1 MTSLQRNSVHM
12 SYSRS
17 CHSQVLVLNCGSSSL
32 KFAVMNPHNG
42 DIAISG
48 IGESLGQD
56 EPVVSWKSHGER
68 HSQTLPENIGHTEVI
83 RFLVEK
89 ILSGHPELREQLI
102 AIGHRVVHG
111 GEKFSHSV
119 LIDDAVINAIQEC
132 VALAPLHNPAHL
144 AGIDAARSAFPNLPQ
159 VAVFDTA
166 FHQSMPRHAYIYAL
180 PFALYRDHG
189 IRRYGMHGT
198 SHRFVTERAAT
209 LLNLSVDEVNII
221 SAHLG
226 NGASI
231 TAVHNG
237 RSVDTSMGL
246 TPLEGL
252 VMGTRSGD
260 VDPGLLMHLGNRM
273 DYALHEIN
281 DLLNKKSG
289 LLGISELS
297 NDCRTLEQAAS
308 DGHDGAQLAL
318 DIFCY
323 RLAKYI
329 GSYHAVLPQ
338 VDALVFTGGIGEN
351 SSLIRQKVMTQL
363 AGIGYTVDAQKNDR
377 ARFGEEGPI
386 STDQSAVTLVIPT
399 NEEWVIARDAAE
411 LVPPDTPNHDP
422 RTRE

>member
-1 MTSLQRNSVHM
+1 MASLQQISVPM

-42 DIAISG
+42 DVALSG
-48 IGESLGQD
+48 IGEALGER
-56 EPVVSWKSHGER
+56 EPKVSWKICNER
-68 HSQTLPENIGHTEVI
+68 QSQSLPEETRHTEVI
-83 RFLVEK
+83 RFLVDK
-89 ILSGHPELREQLI
+89 ILSEHPELRDQLI
-102 AIGHRVVHG
+102 ATGHRVVHG

-119 LIDDAVINAIQEC
+119 LIDDAVMNAIQEC

-144 AGIDAARSAFPNLPQ
+144 AGIEAARLAFPKLPQ

-260 VDPGLLMHLGNRM
+260 VDPGLLMHLGSRM
-273 DYALHEIN
+273 DYCLKEIN

-308 DGHDGAQLAL
+308 DGHDGARLAL

-329 GSYHAVLPQ
+329 GAYHAVLPQ

-351 SSLIRQKVMTQL
+351 SALIRQQVMTQL
-363 AGIGYTVDAQKNDR
+363 RGIGYAIDDEKNDR

-386 STDQSAVTLVIPT
+386 STEQSAVTLVIPT
-399 NEEWVIARDAAE
+399 NEEWVIARDAAG

-422 RTRE
+422 STRE

>member
-1 MTSLQRNSVHM
+1 MASPQQISASM
-12 SYSRS
+12 PSS
-17 CHSQVLVLNCGSSSL
+17 CQVLVLNCGSSSL
-32 KFAVMNPHNG
+32 KFAVMDPHDG
-42 DIAISG
+42 AVSLSG
-48 IGESLGQD
+48 IGEALGQD
-56 EPVVSWKSHGER
+56 EPTVSWKINSKR
-68 HSQTLPENIGHTEVI
+68 DTRTLPKETRHTEVI
-83 RFLVEK
+83 RFLVDE
-89 ILSGHPELREQLI
+89 ILSAHPELRDTLI

-119 LIDDAVINAIQEC
+119 LIDDAVIKAIQEC

-144 AGIDAARSAFPNLPQ
+144 AGIQAASTAFPKLPQ

-180 PFALYRDHG
+180 PYALYRDHG

-198 SHRFVTERAAT
+198 SHRFVTERAAE
-209 LLNLSVDEVNII
+209 LLNLSVNEVNII

-260 VDPGLLMHLGNRM
+260 VDPGLLMHLGSRM
-273 DYALHEIN
+273 DYCLKEIN

-289 LLGISELS
+289 LLGVSELS

-318 DIFCY
+318 ELFCY

-351 SSLIRQKVMTQL
+351 SSLIRENVLNKL
-363 AGIGYTVDAQKNDR
+363 RGIGYAVDDEKNTR

-386 STDQSAVTLVIPT
+386 STEQSAMTLVIPT

-411 LVPPDTPNHDP
+411 LVPPDTPNCDTS
-422 RTRE
+422 TRE

>member
-1 MTSLQRNSVHM
+1 MSNS
-12 SYSRS
+12 SR
-17 CHSQVLVLNCGSSSL
+17 VLVLNCGSSSL
-32 KFAVMNPHNG
+32 KFAVIDPLSG
-42 DIAISG
+42 TLELTG
-48 IGESLGQD
+48 IGEALEQN
-56 EPVVSWKSHGER
+56 EPTVSWKIGGEKKT
-68 HSQTLPENIGHTEVI
+68 SPLPANSGHREVI
-83 RFLVEK
+83 HFLVNN
-89 ILSGHPELREQLI
+89 ILRECPNLRDHLV

-119 LIDDAVINAIQEC
+119 LVDDAVIHTIREC
-132 VALAPLHNPAHL
+132 VALAPLHNPAAL
-144 AGIDAARSAFPNLPQ
+144 QGIEAARSAFPYLPQ

-180 PFALYRDHG
+180 PYELYRDHG

-198 SHRFVTERAAT
+198 SHRFVTERAAE
-209 LLNLSVDEVNII
+209 LLNLPVNEVNII

-226 NGASI
+226 NGASV

-237 RSVDTSMGL
+237 HSVDTSMGL

-260 VDPGLLMHLGNRM
+260 VDPGLLMHLGARL
-273 DYALHEIN
+273 DYGLKEIN

-297 NDCRTLEQAAS
+297 NDCRTLEQAAAE
-308 DGHDGAQLAL
+308 GHDGAQLAL

-329 GSYHAVLPQ
+329 ASYHGVLPQ

-351 SSLIRQKVMTQL
+351 SSLVRGKVL
-363 AGIGYTVDAQKNDR
+363 SHLGGLGYVLDEARNGR
-377 ARFGEEGPI
+377 ARFGEDGPI
-386 STDQSAVTLVIPT
+386 STEQSAVTLVIPT
-399 NEEWVIARDAAE
+399 NEEWVIARDAAG
-411 LVPPDTPNHDP
+411 LVPPTSPNGDP
-422 RTRE
+422 SSRE

>member
-1 MTSLQRNSVHM
+1 MASLQQTSVPM

-17 CHSQVLVLNCGSSSL
+17 CQSQVLVLNCGSSSL

-42 DIAISG
+42 DIALSG
-48 IGESLGQD
+48 IGEALG
-56 EPVVSWKSHGER
+56 EGKPVVRWKVDGDR
-68 HSQTLPENIGHTEVI
+68 HSETLPADTRHTEVI
-83 RFLVEK
+83 RFLVNE
-89 ILSGHPELREQLI
+89 ILGDRPQLRDHLI

-119 LIDDAVINAIQEC
+119 LIDNAVISAIEEC

-144 AGIDAARSAFPNLPQ
+144 AGIEAARDAFPKLPQ

-166 FHQSMPRHAYIYAL
+166 FHQSMPKQAYIYAL
-180 PFALYRDHG
+180 PYSLYRDHG

-198 SHRFVTERAAT
+198 SHRFVTERAAA
-209 LLNLSVDEVNII
+209 LLNLSLDEVNII

-237 RSVDTSMGL
+237 RSIDTSMGL

-260 VDPGLLMHLGNRM
+260 VDPGLLMHLGSHM
-273 DYALHEIN
+273 DYGLKEIN
-281 DLLNKKSG
+281 DLLNRESG

-297 NDCRTLEQAAS
+297 NDCRALEKAAS

-329 GSYHAVLPQ
+329 GAYHAVLPQ

-351 SSLIRQKVMTQL
+351 SNLIRQKVMTQL
-363 AGIGYTVDAQKNDR
+363 RGIGYAVDEEKNTR

-386 STDQSAVTLVIPT
+386 STEQSAVTLVIPT

-411 LVPPDTPNHDP
+411 LVPPNTPNHDP
-422 RTRE
+422 STRE

>member
-1 MTSLQRNSVHM
+1 MPHCR
-12 SYSRS
+12 R
-17 CHSQVLVLNCGSSSL
+17 VLVLNCGSSSV
-32 KFAVMNPHNG
+32 KFALIDPHSG
-42 DIAISG
+42 ALDLSG
-48 IGESLGQD
+48 IGEALGRD
-56 EPVVSWKSHGER
+56 EPSVSWKYCGDKRST
-68 HSQTLPENIGHTEVI
+68 TLPAEAGHNEVI
-83 RFLVEK
+83 RVLVDD
-89 ILSGHPELREQLI
+89 ILSEYPDLLGNLT

-119 LIDDAVINAIQEC
+119 LIDDAVINTIHDC
-132 VALAPLHNPAHL
+132 VALAPLHNPAAL
-144 AGIDAARSAFPNLPQ
+144 EGIEAARRAFPDLPQ

-166 FHQSMPRHAYIYAL
+166 FHQSMPRHAFIYAL
-180 PFALYRDHG
+180 PYELYRDHG

-198 SHRFVTERAAT
+198 SHRFVTERAAE
-209 LLNLSVDEVNII
+209 LLNLPVNEVNII

-231 TAVHNG
+231 TAVLNG

-260 VDPGLLMHLGNRM
+260 VDPGLLMHLGSHL
-273 DYALHEIN
+273 DYRLKEIN

-297 NDCRTLEQAAS
+297 NDCRALEQAAAE
-308 DGHDGAQLAL
+308 GHDGAQLAL

-329 GSYHAVLPQ
+329 ASYHGVLPQ

-351 SSLIRQKVMTQL
+351 SSLVREKVLRQL
-363 AGIGYTVDAQKNDR
+363 AGLGYALDEARNQR
-377 ARFGEEGPI
+377 ARAGEEGPI
-386 STDQSAVTLVIPT
+386 STEQSAVTLVIPT
-399 NEEWVIARDAAE
+399 NEEWVIARDAAS
-411 LVPPDTPNHDP
+411 LVPPTSPNGDP
-422 RTRE
+422 SSRE

>member
-1 MTSLQRNSVHM
+1 MP
-12 SYSRS
+12 S
-17 CHSQVLVLNCGSSSL
+17 CSQVLVLNCGSSSL
-32 KFAVMNPHNG
+32 KFAIIDPHNG
-42 DIAISG
+42 DLSLSG
-48 IGESLGQD
+48 IGDALGQP
-56 EPVVSWKSHGER
+56 EPTVSWTLDGEK
-68 HSQTLPENIGHTEVI
+68 HTAKLPENARHTEVI
-83 RFLVEK
+83 QFLVQD
-89 ILSGHPELREQLI
+89 ILGERADLRDCLI

-119 LIDDAVINAIQEC
+119 LIDDAVVAAIQAC

-144 AGIDAARSAFPNLPQ
+144 LGIEAAKAAFPRLPQ

-166 FHQSMPRHAYIYAL
+166 FHQSMPRHAFIYAL
-180 PFALYRDHG
+180 PYSLYRDHG

-198 SHRFVTERAAT
+198 SHRFVTERAAE
-209 LLNLSVDEVNII
+209 LLNLPVNEVNII

-231 TAVHNG
+231 TAVRDGH
-237 RSVDTSMGL
+237 SVDTSMGL

-260 VDPGLLMHLGNRM
+260 VDPGLLMHLGSRM
-273 DYALHEIN
+273 DFCLKEIN

-297 NDCRTLEQAAS
+297 NDCRALEQAAAE
-308 DGHDGAQLAL
+308 GHSGAQLAL
-318 DIFCY
+318 DIFSY

-329 GSYHAVLPQ
+329 GAYHGILPQ

-351 SSLIRQKVMTQL
+351 SSLIREMVL
-363 AGIGYTVDAQKNDR
+363 AHLTGLGYEIDSERNTR

-386 STDQSAVTLVIPT
+386 SSDQSAVTLVIPT

-422 RTRE
+422 SIRE

>member
-1 MTSLQRNSVHM
+1 MPTS
-12 SYSRS
+12 
-17 CHSQVLVLNCGSSSL
+17 SQVLVLNCGSSSL
-32 KFAVMNPHNG
+32 KFAVIDPRNG
-42 DIAISG
+42 DLSVSG
-48 IGESLGQD
+48 IGEALGEEEPQIKWSIHGQKFATSLPGD
-56 EPVVSWKSHGER
+56 AR
-68 HSQTLPENIGHTEVI
+68 HTEVI
-83 RFLVEK
+83 RFLVEQ
-89 ILSGHPELREQLI
+89 ILNDKPELRDHLV

-119 LIDDAVINAIQEC
+119 LINDAVINAIQEC

-144 AGIDAARSAFPNLPQ
+144 QGIQAAREAFPELPQ

-166 FHQSMPRHAYIYAL
+166 FHQSMPRHAFVYAL

-198 SHRFVTERAAT
+198 SHRFVTERAAE
-209 LLNLSVDEVNII
+209 LLNLPVNEVNII

-231 TAVHNG
+231 TAIHNG
-237 RSVDTSMGL
+237 RSIDTSMGL

-252 VMGTRSGD
+252 VMGTRCGD
-260 VDPGLLMHLGNRM
+260 VDPGLLMHLSSRL
-273 DYALHEIN
+273 DYCMKEIS
-281 DLLNKKSG
+281 DMLNKKSG

-297 NDCRTLEQAAS
+297 NDCRALEQAAS
-308 DGHDGAQLAL
+308 EGHDGAQLAM

-329 GSYHAVLPQ
+329 GAYHAVLPQ

-351 SSLIRQKVMTQL
+351 SSLVREKVLGQL
-363 AGIGYTVDAQKNDR
+363 RGLGYELDLGKNAR

-386 STDQSAVTLVIPT
+386 ASDRSCVTLVIPT

-422 RTRE
+422 SVRE

>member
-1 MTSLQRNSVHM
+1 M

-17 CHSQVLVLNCGSSSL
+17 SSNQVLVLNCGSSSL
-32 KFAVMNPHNG
+32 KFAVMNPRDG
-42 DIAISG
+42 SVSVSG
-48 IGESLGQD
+48 IGEALGQG
-56 EPVVSWKSHGER
+56 EPVVSWKIDGDRQST
-68 HSQTLPENIGHTEVI
+68 SLPKDTRHTEVI
-83 RFLVEK
+83 RFLVDE
-89 ILSGHPELREQLI
+89 ILAGHPDLGDQLI

-119 LIDDAVINAIQEC
+119 LIDDAVIKAIQEC

-144 AGIDAARSAFPNLPQ
+144 AGIEAAKDAFPKLPQ

-166 FHQSMPRHAYIYAL
+166 FHQSMPRHAFIYAL
-180 PFALYRDHG
+180 PYALYRDNG

-198 SHRFVTERAAT
+198 SHRFVTERAAE
-209 LLNLSVDEVNII
+209 LLNLSVNEVSII

-231 TAVHNG
+231 TAVRNG

-260 VDPGLLMHLGNRM
+260 VDPGLLMHLGSRM
-273 DYALHEIN
+273 DYCLKEIN

-297 NDCRTLEQAAS
+297 NDCRTLEKAAE

-318 DIFCY
+318 EIFCY

-351 SSLIRQKVMTQL
+351 SSLIREKVMNQL
-363 AGIGYTVDAQKNDR
+363 RGIGYAVDGEKNAR

-386 STDQSAVTLVIPT
+386 SADHSAVTLVIPT

-411 LVPPDTPNHDP
+411 LVSPHIPDSGPSS
-422 RTRE
+422 RE

>member
-1 MTSLQRNSVHM
+1 M
-12 SYSRS
+12 SSS
-17 CHSQVLVLNCGSSSL
+17 SQVLVLNCGSSSL
-32 KFAVMNPHNG
+32 KFAVIDPHSG
-42 DIAISG
+42 CLSLSG
-48 IGESLGQD
+48 IGESLGQG
-56 EPVVSWKSHGER
+56 EASVSWKCGGER
-68 HSQTLPENIGHTEVI
+68 QSATLPANARHTEVI
-83 RFLVEK
+83 HFLVDEV
-89 ILSGHPELREQLI
+89 LSQHDKLRDQLV

-119 LIDDAVINAIQEC
+119 LVDDAVLSAIQEC

-144 AGIDAARSAFPNLPQ
+144 QGIEAASAAFPELPQ

-180 PFALYRDHG
+180 PYELYRDHG

-198 SHRFVTERAAT
+198 SHRFVTERAAE
-209 LLNLSVDEVNII
+209 LLNLPVNEVNII

-231 TAVHNG
+231 TAIRNG

-260 VDPGLLMHLGNRM
+260 VDPGLLMHLGSRM
-273 DYALHEIN
+273 DYCLKEIN

-289 LLGISELS
+289 LLGVSELS
-297 NDCRTLEQAAS
+297 NDCRTLEQAAT

-329 GSYHAVLPQ
+329 GAYHAVLPQ

-351 SSLIRQKVMTQL
+351 SSLIRGQVMQQL
-363 AGIGYTVDAQKNDR
+363 RGLGYATDDEKNTR

-386 STDQSAVTLVIPT
+386 NTERSAVTLVIPT

-422 RTRE
+422 SSRE